1 MSGKET
7 NKVHILLCYVF
18 NEAGHVCQR
27 IMFCTTIMDL
37 GISFCISVF
46 EGKQVV
52 SGKVTPLSEYYNIA
66 YVQSTKHVSITPS
79 VDSVFSH
86 SKIQF
91 IHRSVHMVSNRK
103 KITLPVVDTR

>member
-52 SGKVTPLSEYYNIA
+52 FGKVSLCQNI
-66 YVQSTKHVSITPS
+66 
-79 VDSVFSH
+79 
-86 SKIQF
+86 
-91 IHRSVHMVSNRK
+91 
-103 KITLPVVDTR
+103 ITLHMCNLLSMCQ